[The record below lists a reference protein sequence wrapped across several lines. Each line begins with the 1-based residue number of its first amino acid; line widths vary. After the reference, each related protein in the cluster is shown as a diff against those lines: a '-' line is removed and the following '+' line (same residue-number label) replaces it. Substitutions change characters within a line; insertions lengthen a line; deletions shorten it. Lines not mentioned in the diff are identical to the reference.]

1 MRETRSESTN
11 HAMAQAAWSRAVLVL
26 AVLAL
31 AASPHRVDAAFD
43 LRHATP
49 EALGSASPDLPFD
62 PLGDRSSDAPRF
74 TGAWSHASL
83 DDVEDLAADDVA
95 AAWTGRRA
103 SIGAGWS
110 RAGTPDLAE
119 EAASLEVGERG
130 ARALLLRGRAE
141 RLALRF
147 AGEPERSGW
156 AGSAGVAAGL
166 AGRAAR
172 VELEIEGDRVLR
184 SAGARALGA
193 VPAVVCV
200 VRLRAPA
207 LTLAVADR
215 WEGDGRR
222 SARVAL
228 LFPVGSTLSLRAA
241 RGSDPGRIGFALE
254 ARLGRIVVAAG
265 RLDGAEGSSIASVG
279 LRLASRGAGA
289 VPRAPSPTPG
299 DRDRARNSAPGARCW
314 PCPALL

>member
-1 MRETRSESTN
+1 
-11 HAMAQAAWSRAVLVL
+11 
-26 AVLAL
+26 LAL
-31 AASPHRVDAAFD
+31 ALVALALATPPRIAAAAFD

-49 EALGSASPDLPFD
+49 EALGSASPDLASD

-74 TGAWSHASL
+74 AGAWSHASL
-83 DDVEDLAADDVA
+83 DDVEGLAADDVA
-95 AAWTGRRA
+95 AAWTGRRVA
-103 SIGAGWS
+103 IGAAWS

-119 EAASLEVGERG
+119 EAAMLEAGERG
-130 ARALLLRGRAE
+130 ARVLLLRGRAE

-156 AGSAGVAAGL
+156 AGSAGVAARL
-166 AGRAAR
+166 AGRATR
-172 VELEIEGDRVLR
+172 VEIEIEGDRALR

-200 VRLRAPA
+200 LRFRAPA
-207 LTLAVADR
+207 LTLALADR
-215 WEGDGRR
+215 WESDGRR
-222 SARVAL
+222 SPRVAL
-228 LFPVGSTLSLRAA
+228 LFPVGSALSLRAA

-265 RLDGAEGSSIASVG
+265 RLDAAEGTSIASVG
-279 LRLASRGAGA
+279 LRLASRGSGSTPGA
-289 VPRAPSPTPG
+289 PSPAPRAPSPAPG
-299 DRDRARNSAPGARCW
+299 DPARARNPAPGARCW

>member
-1 MRETRSESTN
+1 MSG
-11 HAMAQAAWSRAVLVL
+11 RAVGARPGGAAASALVL

-31 AASPHRVDAAFD
+31 AMPPQGASAAFD
-43 LRHATP
+43 LRDATP
-49 EALGSASPDLPFD
+49 EALGSASPDLAFD

-83 DDVEDLAADDVA
+83 DDVEGLAADAVG
-95 AAWTGRRA
+95 AAWTVRRA
-103 SIGAGWS
+103 SIRAGWS
-110 RAGTPDLAE
+110 RVGTPDLAE
-119 EAASLEVGERG
+119 EATSLEAGERG
-130 ARALLLRGRAE
+130 ARVLLLRGRAE

-147 AGEPERSGW
+147 AGDPERSGW
-156 AGSAGVAAGL
+156 AGSAGVAARL
-166 AGRAAR
+166 AGRATR

-193 VPAVVCV
+193 VPAVVCAL
-200 VRLRAPA
+200 RFRAPA

-241 RGSDPGRIGFALE
+241 RGSNPGRIGFAL
-254 ARLGRIVVAAG
+254 
-265 RLDGAEGSSIASVG
+265 
-279 LRLASRGAGA
+279 
-289 VPRAPSPTPG
+289 
-299 DRDRARNSAPGARCW
+299 
-314 PCPALL
+314 